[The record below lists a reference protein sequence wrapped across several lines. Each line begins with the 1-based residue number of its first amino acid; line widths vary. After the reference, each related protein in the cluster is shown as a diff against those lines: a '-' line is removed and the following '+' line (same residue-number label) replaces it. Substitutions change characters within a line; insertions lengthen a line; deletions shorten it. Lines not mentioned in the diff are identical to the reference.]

1 MDLDSLGSC
10 DSGPTVSNG
19 FDSVESLL
27 AYTVDKRQ
35 RNAEAASPELR
46 KEALLSNTVKRAH
59 RLLVPNETY
68 YAADFDEDDHVQP
81 EHQIEQQQQQQHQ
94 VHHYEES
101 DHIDVM
107 NEKQQ
112 KEDDENEDDHEINQN
127 NKRKRDNDSES
138 IKPPKKFRATVA
150 DSNGG
155 GGEIEE
161 EQMNNLSL
169 STD

>member
-68 YAADFDEDDHVQP
+68 YAADFDEDEVPDHQT
-81 EHQIEQQQQQQHQ
+81 EQHHQ
-94 VHHYEES
+94 VSHFEES
-101 DHIDVM
+101 DHIDVT

-112 KEDDENEDDHEINQN
+112 KEDDENEINQN
-127 NKRKRDNDSES
+127 NKRKRDNDNDS
-138 IKPPKKFRATVA
+138 IKPPKKIRSDAG
-150 DSNGG
+150 GG
-155 GGEIEE
+155 GGEETE
-161 EQMNNLSL
+161 DQMNNLSL